1 MLSGRSRSGLL
12 SWRHAMGALL
22 LSLAVAIG
30 YVAFGD
36 ASLFS
41 AVEGQTLNWRFRLR
55 GPIAPPPTAAVI
67 AIDDATLARLKRWPL
82 PRRVLA
88 DATTRLAAAGAK
100 VIGIDLL
107 LLEPEQPTSG
117 TGLGPGD
124 LALIDALDAGG
135 RALLPVA
142 FVFTPLPPPD
152 DSVVEIARAASFR
165 IVRAPSGGDAGVLR
179 ATGLLSPIEP
189 LRRVAT
195 LGHVNLPVDA
205 DGSLRHLSVAVA
217 FGGAYVPALPVEAAR
232 RFAGLAPGDMT
243 LQVGG
248 RLTLGDRVVQIDRQL
263 RWPINFYGPRGTVPT
278 YPLID
283 LLEGKVPDAAL
294 AGRVVIIGA
303 TALGVGD
310 TFVTPFSHVFPGV
323 EVLATAIGN
332 LVAGQTLDRGGT
344 PRGWS
349 IVAILTLG
357 LAAFALARLRSPL
370 SIVAIAVALLA
381 GWFVVAQLAFEAKGL
396 WLDVTFP
403 SVAILLS
410 AGYVAIGR
418 ATLERRLRR
427 NLARYHSPMIVDM
440 LAERE
445 HPSIEGR
452 QQLAAIVFVDI
463 AGSTRRAERQSPP
476 DVARFLHEFH
486 GRIERVVGP
495 HGGVPLQFMG
505 DGAMIIFGVPT
516 PGPNDAAA
524 ALTAARELVD
534 DIRGWNLELA
544 AAGATPLAI
553 GIGIHFGPVVITL
566 LGGQEQAQ
574 LSAAGDTVNV
584 ASRVEAL
591 TRLHRAEIAVSGA
604 VIDAVTA
611 AGRDDLLAGFVE
623 LPAQEIRGRE
633 GRLAVWVARGLLAP
647 APSAEAG

>member
-124 LALIDALDAGG
+124 LALIDALGAGG

-217 FGGAYVPALPVEAAR
+217 FG
-232 RFAGLAPGDMT
+232 
-243 LQVGG
+243 
-248 RLTLGDRVVQIDRQL
+248 
-263 RWPINFYGPRGTVPT
+263 
-278 YPLID
+278 
-283 LLEGKVPDAAL
+283 
-294 AGRVVIIGA
+294 
-303 TALGVGD
+303 
-310 TFVTPFSHVFPGV
+310 
-323 EVLATAIGN
+323 
-332 LVAGQTLDRGGT
+332 
-344 PRGWS
+344 
-349 IVAILTLG
+349 
-357 LAAFALARLRSPL
+357 
-370 SIVAIAVALLA
+370 
-381 GWFVVAQLAFEAKGL
+381 
-396 WLDVTFP
+396 
-403 SVAILLS
+403 
-410 AGYVAIGR
+410 
-418 ATLERRLRR
+418 
-427 NLARYHSPMIVDM
+427 
-440 LAERE
+440 
-445 HPSIEGR
+445 
-452 QQLAAIVFVDI
+452 
-463 AGSTRRAERQSPP
+463 
-476 DVARFLHEFH
+476 
-486 GRIERVVGP
+486 
-495 HGGVPLQFMG
+495 
-505 DGAMIIFGVPT
+505 
-516 PGPNDAAA
+516 
-524 ALTAARELVD
+524 
-534 DIRGWNLELA
+534 
-544 AAGATPLAI
+544 
-553 GIGIHFGPVVITL
+553 
-566 LGGQEQAQ
+566 
-574 LSAAGDTVNV
+574 
-584 ASRVEAL
+584 
-591 TRLHRAEIAVSGA
+591 
-604 VIDAVTA
+604 
-611 AGRDDLLAGFVE
+611 
-623 LPAQEIRGRE
+623 
-633 GRLAVWVARGLLAP
+633 
-647 APSAEAG
+647 